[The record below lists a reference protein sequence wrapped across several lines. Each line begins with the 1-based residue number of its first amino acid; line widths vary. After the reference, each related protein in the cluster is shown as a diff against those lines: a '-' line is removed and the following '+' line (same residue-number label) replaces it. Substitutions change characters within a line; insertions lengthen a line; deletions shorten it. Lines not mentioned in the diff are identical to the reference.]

1 MKIIKFDQYITEGI
15 VNDAPEEVIHQA
27 LSVVKRNIDRMFA
40 NSIEDG
46 TIDTFNDANNKSRKK
61 DGGMSFADMGLVLQT
76 SELTRYSK
84 LNDSVKVI
92 FSDDKSRYDLII
104 IIDLASAIP
113 EDIEETFNMDDVKDC
128 TVKFKKYT
136 DSVLVGQFTKK
147 ISLKDINEELLIELK
162 IELDEMFGDEDSD
175 EDEFELELE

>member
-1 MKIIKFDQYITEGI
+1 MKIFKFDQYITEGI

-27 LSVVKRNIDRMFA
+27 LTVVKRNIDRMFA
-40 NSIEDG
+40 EGNDSV
-46 TIDTFNDANNKSRKK
+46 DTFNDSNNKSRKK
-61 DGGMSFADMGLVLQT
+61 EGGMSFADMGLELQS

-92 FSDDKSRYDLII
+92 FSDEHSRYDLII

-113 EDIEETFNMDDVKDC
+113 EEADTTFNMDSIEDC

-136 DSVLVGQFTKK
+136 DSALVGQFTKK
-147 ISLKDINEELLIELK
+147 VPLKDISEELLIDLK
-162 IELDEMFGDEDSD
+162 IELDQMFGDDESEEEDFSI
-175 EDEFELELE
+175 EIE